1 MAARVSLVYVTEAPA
16 TGRPVTELRML
27 PEIKPWVVWPGRGAM
42 ARAPKAATP
51 IRTLCSLNLLSVLRG
66 AIISFAAP
74 EKSRYNNGVRNSWR
88 LTASISM
95 ACQLILAPLLVAQEE
110 TPDKRLQ
117 RSADTMRQIAASK
130 DSGIPLKLLEK
141 AQCIVIVPG
150 MKKAAFLIGGQY
162 GRGFASCRV
171 PGNWSAPAPVRLT
184 GGSLGM
190 QLGADSTDIILL
202 VMSQRGMER
211 LLSDKFA
218 LGVDVNVAAGPVG
231 RDANADTDALLHA
244 EILAWSR
251 SRGAFAGV
259 SLNGTAVEWDRAEAV
274 RLYGRPW
281 SNREI
286 IRGGVAIPDSA
297 RVLTTELERDVY
309 KR

>member
-1 MAARVSLVYVTEAPA
+1 MGQNKLRLIVS
-16 TGRPVTELRML
+16 M
-27 PEIKPWVVWPGRGAM
+27 
-42 ARAPKAATP
+42 
-51 IRTLCSLNLLSVLRG
+51 SL
-66 AIISFAAP
+66 FAA
-74 EKSRYNNGVRNSWR
+74 
-88 LTASISM
+88 
-95 ACQLILAPLLVAQEE
+95 LLHAQEE
-110 TPDKRLQ
+110 TPDKRLL
-117 RSADTMRQIAASK
+117 RSAETIREVATSR

-141 AQCIVIVPG
+141 AQCVVIVPG
-150 MKKAAFLIGGQY
+150 MKKAAFLVGGEY
-162 GRGFASCRV
+162 GRGFAACRI
-171 PGNWSAPAPVRLT
+171 PGSWSAPAPVRMT

-202 VMSQRGMER
+202 VMNPRGLER

-259 SLNGTAVEWDRAEAV
+259 ALSGTVVERDRAEAV
-274 RLYGRPW
+274 KLYGRPW

-286 IRGGVAIPDSA
+286 IRGGVEIPEAA
-297 RVLTTELERDVY
+297 RALITELGRDFY
-309 KR
+309 KK